1 MGEMADWITSQ
12 DPHLSDRYPFDDD
25 SDALIDEPIIWVD
38 HTGQEWRLSE
48 METSHLIFIN
58 RLVVNQWALALG
70 LRPVPIKNP
79 VAILDPSRT
88 PEQMLEVARCARVM
102 AEEVLR
108 RLNDGEDLDGG
119 VLVVWDRVVNKIQ
132 ECLRRSGQPL
142 DQKLLTGSAQLLT
155 A

>member
-1 MGEMADWITSQ
+1 
-12 DPHLSDRYPFDDD
+12 
-25 SDALIDEPIIWVD
+25 
-38 HTGQEWRLSE
+38 

-88 PEQMLEVARCARVM
+88 PEQVLDVARRARVM
-102 AEEVLR
+102 AEEVMR
-108 RLNDGEDLDGG
+108 RIEEGERLDGG
-119 VLVVWDRVVNKIQ
+119 IAVVWDRVVNKFQ
-132 ECLRRSGQPL
+132 ECLRYSGQPFH
-142 DQKLLTGSAQLLT
+142 QGLLAGSTRMLT